1 MAQGHDEYHRGEMDI
16 SEQTATYAWF
26 MDMAKW
32 GSLVTAASL
41 FGLVLW
47 FCTGADFWGGL
58 FQGAIGF
65 VVLMVVGWFLLR
77 DKPGAH

>member
-1 MAQGHDEYHRGEMDI
+1 MAKGHSEYHRGEMDI
-16 SEQTATYAWF
+16 SEQKATYDLF
-26 MDMAKW
+26 MAMTKW
-32 GSLVTAASL
+32 GSLLTAAAL

-47 FCTGADFWGGL
+47 FCTGAGFWSGM

-77 DKPGAH
+77 DKPQAH

>member
-1 MAQGHDEYHRGEMDI
+1 MAKGHDEYHRGEMEI
-16 SEQTATYAWF
+16 SEQQATYDLF
-26 MDMAKW
+26 MGLTKW
-32 GSLVTAASL
+32 GSLLTAATL

-47 FCTGADFWGGL
+47 FCTGADFWAGL

-77 DKPGAH
+77 KKPDAH